1 MFLLSIASYIKL
13 LAEQIYKRLQNGEK
27 VFAVHKINEEFKYGE
42 VSFFSNQLFFHSLS
56 LSKVPKDSSLVW
68 FEDVKQCLNYK
79 NFCTF
84 IKISCNEKNVT
95 PFVIMEMFDQCLCN
109 KFIKLCTGE
118 CGPSYKGSIFEKGH
132 NYKNAFSNELP
143 SVLYVKKYTEN
154 ESEKMRLMDYKQLL
168 SESSIGFF

>member
-1 MFLLSIASYIKL
+1 MSIYFFLRFTKDFKMERKFLQFIKLMKNLNTEKFLSFQINYSSIA
-13 LAEQIYKRLQNGEK
+13 
-27 VFAVHKINEEFKYGE
+27 
-42 VSFFSNQLFFHSLS
+42 LS
-56 LSKVPKDSSLVW
+56 LSKVPKDSSLIW

-95 PFVIMEMFDQCLCN
+95 PFVIIEMFDQCLCN

-154 ESEKMRLMDYKQLL
+154 ESEKMRLNGL
-168 SESSIGFF
+168 